1 MTICFIDLTMTIET
15 TSKFRLN
22 IFHQIK
28 IKIKIKSNQK
38 QTFSLRAFLRKKTLH
53 GLQTMTP

>member
-22 IFHQIK
+22 IFHQ